1 MKAEW
6 SLTPLYEGC
15 SDENFQQ
22 DFARVDESILEFTE
36 FVTLMREKDEA
47 TNLMK
52 AIELLEECQ
61 ERLDKLTIF
70 LSLKQATD
78 TTDMEIASYLGRVNE
93 KKSDMIKAMTKLKK
107 YVASINNLN
116 VVIQQNPFLQ
126 VYECYLKRMKEDEK
140 YLLSNE
146 GEEIIAKMN
155 LSGGMAW
162 SDLQA
167 VLTSTIKGEYQGKQM
182 TVTSL
187 RSLAYDC
194 DKKVRKGA
202 YEAELAAYKNIDLSV
217 AFSLNSIKL
226 QVLNNCNL
234 RGYQSPLDETLHN
247 AHMRKDTLNAL
258 LEALEECL
266 PLFHKYLKTKAD
278 ALGDKEGLPWYDLF
292 APLGEEV
299 ETFTI
304 ETAKEYLINI
314 FNAFAPDLARMATK
328 AFEEEWIDFYPREG
342 KVGGAFCE
350 DIHAMKES
358 RILTNFTGTMDD
370 VITLAHELGHAY
382 HNYNLRNHS
391 TLNTLYSMP
400 VAETASTFNENI
412 VIETAIKRAK
422 TKEEK
427 LALIEKKLQDV
438 TQIICDIYSRYLF
451 ESEVFCQRA
460 NRFLDSQELC
470 SIMIEAQKKAYGK
483 GLDWKYLHP
492 YMWLYK
498 GHYYSSD
505 LSFYNFP
512 YAFGGL
518 LARGLYKKYEEEGEL
533 FIDSYR
539 EFLKA
544 TPIMSVEDAI
554 ALMKIDVTDKE
565 FWKMAL
571 NSYAETVQEFEGLVR
586 ER

>member
-470 SIMIEAQKKAYGK
+470 SIMMEAQKKAYGK